1 MTDIIDDILNLEY
14 KTNVTEYPADAVG
27 QSKRK
32 FPTAYGFT
40 PVFMEEANKWIT
52 QVRGASAESDPTSDS
67 EYNTYLRYA
76 AMWRGRNKAISI
88 TSMLAGLR
96 YKGRITTRLTH
107 VNPGDLIAVTD
118 SKTGLLAQKVRVID
132 VTHNGGLGQ
141 ASTTLDV
148 EEDEETVTV

>member
-1 MTDIIDDILNLEY
+1 
-14 KTNVTEYPADAVG
+14 
-27 QSKRK
+27 
-32 FPTAYGFT
+32 
-40 PVFMEEANKWIT
+40 
-52 QVRGASAESDPTSDS
+52 
-67 EYNTYLRYA
+67 
-76 AMWRGRNKAISI
+76 MWRGRNKAISI

-118 SKTGLLAQKVRVID
+118 SKTGLVAQKVRVID
-132 VTHNGGLGQ
+132 VTHTGGLGQ